1 MGQRLWIANQVGVAD
16 TPGIKEFYVNTGR
29 EDSNGRPI
37 VELAPGFTEDDVTRY
52 FKKLQTTLENDTR
65 ISKDARFSRER
76 NKGF

>member
-1 MGQRLWIANQVGVAD
+1 METKVLRQWGPSDVWVWCLLR
-16 TPGIKEFYVNTGR
+16 R